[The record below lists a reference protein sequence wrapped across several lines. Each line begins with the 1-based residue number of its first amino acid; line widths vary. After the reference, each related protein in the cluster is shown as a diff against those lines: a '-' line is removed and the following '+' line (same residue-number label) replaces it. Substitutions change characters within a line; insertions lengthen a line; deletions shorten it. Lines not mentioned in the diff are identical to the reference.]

1 MKRALLRQRRK
12 KHLKFQTPYKLSATC
27 WATTRSGPQTNSP
40 RMRPK
45 KLAPGQRSDPKL
57 HMPCQRKDGCWAWL
71 QHRCTGRTPSG
82 NLARPELAD
91 YFDPRSFARQFNVES
106 KAELPPAPH
115 VQAPLRIKPACSAEV
130 TNAKATRQRRSE
142 AWGVFHLGPI
152 CSQGV
157 QTGYGAICGL
167 HRNSED
173 GPGIYCRKALT
184 TSELSEEDCRL
195 RLERWLPAGLQNS
208 DWPEGQGRSMH
219 LSLGGLRLVDFSSGK
234 PEAALDR
241 QVNRQA
247 AFAGKKATPSHHS
260 VSRLPLGL

>member
-1 MKRALLRQRRK
+1 MKRPKAS
-12 KHLKFQTPYKLSATC
+12 HALSAERRLLGVDSESEDGSNNSE
-27 WATTRSGPQTNSP
+27 ASGYNTDAQEEHRLETWQ
-40 RMRPK
+40 
-45 KLAPGQRSDPKL
+45 GQNWQITL
-57 HMPCQRKDGCWAWL
+57 TQEAL
-71 QHRCTGRTPSG
+71 
-82 NLARPELAD
+82 PE
-91 YFDPRSFARQFNVES
+91 FNEEA
-106 KAELPPAPH
+106 KAEPPPVSH
-115 VQAPLRIKPACSAEV
+115 VQAPLRIKPVCSAEV
-130 TNAKATRQRRSE
+130 THAKAIRQRRSE

-152 CSQGV
+152 YSQGV

-195 RLERWLPAGLQNS
+195 RLKRWLLAGLQDS

-241 QVNRQA
+241 QA
-247 AFAGKKATPSHHS
+247 AFAEKKSTLSRHS
-260 VSRLPLGL
+260 VSRLPLTLSLRLG